1 MGHSKMLNTFEVSLD
16 QGKPVLIE
24 NMGEGIDAVIMPVV
38 SRNTIKRGNKRLVK
52 LGDKEITLSNN
63 FKLFMQTKLS
73 NPHYPPEIQ
82 AECTI
87 INFTVTEDGLEDQ
100 LLFLVV
106 KLERPDLAKKKAEL
120 IQQQN
125 EFKVTLAHLEAL
137 LLEKLANA
145 EGDILDDTEL
155 ILSLEEAKKT
165 SDEVKEKVV
174 VAQDTELK
182 INETSEFYRPTGAR
196 GALLFFQLMSLCNM
210 HTFYKYSLDAYLMV
224 VTRAVNSVT
233 LRKPKEKKVEEKV
246 EETPAE
252 EEGGDEEEG
261 EEDEE
266 GAEVEEAPPEE
277 EEEEII
283 ELTGKDLKL
292 RVDLLC
298 NIITFFVWNYTRRG
312 LLDSDKLTVVSMMA
326 MNILVRAGKITTE
339 EKETLIRCPPDP
351 NPPAM
356 PENARSWLS
365 ETQWAQLKTLENM
378 EAFKKGGQL
387 TQNIEQD
394 SLGWKRWYSEEKAEN
409 ADLPRSARDLTK
421 AMHQMLHDGSVSN
434 CKYFFGPRQ
443 CGSFSKLG
451 IGAALS
457 QFVID
462 NLGVDPTPTIEALG
476 RKLGKT
482 EEIKDFIK
490 SIQFKNEKI
499 ALNAINKMAKEG
511 ALGPSVRYRISAW
524 LKDLE
529 RALEVIEEFAHE
541 DFRCFLTSEPP
552 GAMQGKLWAP
562 RMAEDLIPEPILQR
576 PTPGAAERWYF
587 FMDLVL
593 GCIKVADE
601 APSDLKSNLRRAY
614 SKFTQE
620 NIDACM
626 KPREFKATLFALCFF
641 HSLISGRIKFGAQ
654 GWSKKYPFNDG
665 DLTICGT
672 VLKNYLNNAENLGTE
687 VPWPD
692 LRYIFGEIMYGGHIT
707 DPWDRRVNNTYLAV
721 LVTPELLAGGN
732 LAPGFKSPDASKL
745 EYSHYVKYI
754 EERFPLEVPQMFGL
768 HPNAEIGFL
777 TNQGISIF
785 KTIQEITGGGG
796 GGGSGDISM
805 AQPIITNYLGKL
817 PTNLDMI
824 DIRGRL
830 KEEDYT
836 PFVMVSLQE
845 ADRVNGLLDQIRGS
859 MLELELGI
867 SGALNVTERM
877 EALSADLQSNKVNA
891 GWAEKAYPSLK
902 ALSAWFD
909 DFVQRHEQVVDWTAQ
924 LKLLKSVWISGL
936 FNSMSFLT
944 SNMQVAARSNNL
956 PLDYMTN
963 RCRFYNIR
971 DLAEITGV
979 PAQGVNVHGLFLEG
993 AGWEDGKGE
1002 DEGYI
1007 TESKMKDLHPTMPI
1021 CNIFAVHI
1029 SEMDWNAMYHCPVFS
1044 TSLRGATFIFQA
1056 NVRMDPD
1063 DNEYRWVLAGAA
1075 MLTQAD

>member
-1 MGHSKMLNTFEVSLD
+1 MASWAGQGLPSDRVSCENGAILCNSQRWSLIIDPQLQGIVWIKNRESENGLQVTRMGHSKMLNTFEVSLD

-174 VAQDTELK
+174 IAQDTELK

-351 NPPAM
+351 NPSAM

-409 ADLPRSARDLTK
+409 ADLPRSARDLNQFQRLFLLRV
-421 AMHQMLHDGSVSN
+421 M
-434 CKYFFGPRQ
+434 RQ
-443 CGSFSKLG
+443 DR

-462 NLGVDPTPTIEALG
+462 NLGQDFIEQPPFDMEVSFDESTSITPFFFVLFPGVDPTPTIEALG

-482 EEIKDFIK
+482 EANGQLLNI
-490 SIQFKNEKI
+490 SMGQGQEKI

-511 ALGPSVRYRISAW
+511 GW
-524 LKDLE
+524 LMLQNIHLMQ
-529 RALEVIEEFAHE
+529 AGTG
-541 DFRCFLTSEPP
+541 LT
-552 GAMQGKLWAP
+552 
-562 RMAEDLIPEPILQR
+562 
-576 PTPGAAERWYF
+576 
-587 FMDLVL
+587 
-593 GCIKVADE
+593 
-601 APSDLKSNLRRAY
+601 LR
-614 SKFTQE
+614 
-620 NIDACM
+620 
-626 KPREFKATLFALCFF
+626 
-641 HSLISGRIKFGAQ
+641 
-654 GWSKKYPFNDG
+654 
-665 DLTICGT
+665 
-672 VLKNYLNNAENLGTE
+672 
-687 VPWPD
+687 
-692 LRYIFGEIMYGGHIT
+692 
-707 DPWDRRVNNTYLAV
+707 
-721 LVTPELLAGGN
+721 
-732 LAPGFKSPDASKL
+732 
-745 EYSHYVKYI
+745 
-754 EERFPLEVPQMFGL
+754 
-768 HPNAEIGFL
+768 
-777 TNQGISIF
+777 
-785 KTIQEITGGGG
+785 
-796 GGGSGDISM
+796 
-805 AQPIITNYLGKL
+805 
-817 PTNLDMI
+817 
-824 DIRGRL
+824 
-830 KEEDYT
+830 
-836 PFVMVSLQE
+836 
-845 ADRVNGLLDQIRGS
+845 
-859 MLELELGI
+859 
-867 SGALNVTERM
+867 
-877 EALSADLQSNKVNA
+877 
-891 GWAEKAYPSLK
+891 
-902 ALSAWFD
+902 
-909 DFVQRHEQVVDWTAQ
+909 
-924 LKLLKSVWISGL
+924 
-936 FNSMSFLT
+936 
-944 SNMQVAARSNNL
+944 
-956 PLDYMTN
+956 
-963 RCRFYNIR
+963 
-971 DLAEITGV
+971 
-979 PAQGVNVHGLFLEG
+979 
-993 AGWEDGKGE
+993 
-1002 DEGYI
+1002 
-1007 TESKMKDLHPTMPI
+1007 
-1021 CNIFAVHI
+1021 
-1029 SEMDWNAMYHCPVFS
+1029 
-1044 TSLRGATFIFQA
+1044 
-1056 NVRMDPD
+1056 
-1063 DNEYRWVLAGAA
+1063 
-1075 MLTQAD
+1075 